1 MEEEELLKVDS
12 ELEKELWKVPVPIGL
27 INDTSLSNGA
37 FRLYLCLMGYARQHT
52 TCFPSR
58 AKLAENMGVEIKTID
73 RLKKQLKA
81 AHLLDWEKS
90 LGTNGWKKNTYMLL
104 SYKPIQAKINPLSE
118 VKNVPR
124 EGKILSSERGQE
136 CISNNTNI
144 KNTKIKNTTTKSVV
158 VETEGTERASET
170 DGSIRESI
178 LELWKK
184 LEYPEVRKIEM
195 EKLKTLPET
204 KLAKFYGSLPLLE
217 YYHDDWWD
225 KSNKNLAVAL
235 HRLDALIKFRKEF
248 ISNPST
254 WFQFSKQLMQNGY
267 RLSSIAKEKVEGLD
281 DDSKQ
286 YKEVIMSDWLKQY
299 FDK

>member
-27 INDTSLSNGA
+27 INDTTLSNGA

-58 AKLAENMGVEIKTID
+58 ATLADNMGVEIKTID
-73 RLKKQLKA
+73 RLKKQLKE

-90 LGTNGWKKNTYMLL
+90 LGTNGWKKNTYILL
-104 SYKPIQAKINPLSE
+104 SYKPIQAKTNPLSE
-118 VKNVPR
+118 VRNVPG
-124 EGKILSSERGQE
+124 EGIILSSERGQK

-158 VETEGTERASET
+158 VDTEGTERASET

-178 LELWKK
+178 IELWKK
-184 LEYPEVRKIEM
+184 LEYPEVRKVEV
-195 EKLKTLPET
+195 EKLKTLPDA
-204 KLAKFYGSLPLLE
+204 KLSKFYKSIPLLQ

-225 KSNKNLAVAL
+225 KSNKNLAAAL
-235 HRLDALIKFRKEF
+235 YRLDTLNKFSNDF
-248 ISNPST
+248 ISSPET
-254 WFQFSKQLMQNGY
+254 WSRFYNQLCRNNYKLSKLAQ
-267 RLSSIAKEKVEGLD
+267 AKIEGLE
-281 DDSKQ
+281 DDSKD
-286 YKEVIMSDWLKQY
+286 YKEVVFSDWINQYLK
-299 FDK
+299 